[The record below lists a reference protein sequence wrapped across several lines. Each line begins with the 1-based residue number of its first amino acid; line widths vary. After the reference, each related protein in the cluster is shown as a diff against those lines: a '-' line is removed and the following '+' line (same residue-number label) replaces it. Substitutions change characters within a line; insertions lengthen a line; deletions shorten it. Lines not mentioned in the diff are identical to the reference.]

1 MPLLALPVELLV
13 QVLALLATAADFAR
27 AATSC
32 TACRNALEQAVRAHV
47 LLVGLSLSEA
57 RPWLQL
63 SPFLRIRMPW
73 SFMLRVAEVRPRVSE
88 AMGPHPTQA
97 VHGWFY
103 GKHDVPTTWCIAYE
117 KQIIEDKQRAA
128 DEEAARAKQAA
139 ARAAKEARRAEREA
153 ANRERVRDRM
163 AALRLA
169 KKNLNQDVLES
180 SSSDPNDDPDW

>member
-1 MPLLALPVELLV
+1 MLVALPVELLV

-47 LLVGLSLSEA
+47 LRVGLSLSEA

-73 SFMLRVAEVRPRVSE
+73 SFMLRVAEVRPRVLE

-117 KQIIEDKQRAA
+117 KQIIASKQRADA
-128 DEEAARAKQAA
+128 EEAAVEQQLA
-139 ARAAKEARRAEREA
+139 ARAAKEAYKRAKDKAARERMLARMESVRVSEEA
-153 ANRERVRDRM
+153 ACSE
-163 AALRLA
+163 
-169 KKNLNQDVLES
+169 
-180 SSSDPNDDPDW
+180 DDDW